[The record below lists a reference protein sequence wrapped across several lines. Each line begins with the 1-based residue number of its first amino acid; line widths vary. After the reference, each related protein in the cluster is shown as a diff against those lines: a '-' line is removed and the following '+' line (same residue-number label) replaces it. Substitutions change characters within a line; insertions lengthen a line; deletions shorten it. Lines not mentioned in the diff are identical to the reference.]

1 MKDMIES
8 YHKLL
13 PVAKSISLPEAE
25 RRAGEFMV
33 AMAKITDM
41 RHILGEEE
49 IKCTSVLAAVR
60 ADLMGKV
67 TGKTVS
73 EKEAQ
78 IEADPE
84 YVEAR
89 TAYEMTRND
98 LNYLK
103 ANYDI
108 FMNGHIFY
116 RTMAKG
122 EAL

>member
-1 MKDMIES
+1 MKEMIAA

-33 AMAKITDM
+33 AMAKITDV
-41 RHILGEEE
+41 RHVLGEDE
-49 IKCTSVLAAVR
+49 IKRTSVLAAIR

-78 IEADPE
+78 IEADAE
-84 YVEAR
+84 YIEAR
-89 TAYEMTRND
+89 TAYEGIRND
-98 LNYLK
+98 LAYLK

-108 FMNGHIFY
+108 FNNAHIFY

-122 EAL
+122 EGL